1 MSLLDMINFGLRD
14 VFDILLLVRQHL
26 DHALVKISQGEG
38 TKPIEVDYKLL
49 MRGNLNHV
57 HKKCAEFLLQ
67 SAEDRLLIIWND
79 YHGHNYTYGDLA
91 IGLKPLL
98 EQMEADLR
106 REYFYHYPRHKA
118 LALLRVSGEWAQT
131 LGAFPS
137 VEGEVSEGIDCYAL
151 EHNTACVF
159 HMMRVAEI
167 GMRALARER
176 RVSFP
181 KHPLEWAD
189 WQNILDEMEKK
200 ARAATIGMP
209 RGPKKDAMQA
219 FYNGAIGQL
228 HGFKDTYRN
237 VVMHVRRSYD
247 ELDAQRAIN
256 QVRDFMNG
264 LSAKIGEKTRR
275 SIPLSR
281 WP

>member
-1 MSLLDMINFGLRD
+1 MINFSLYNFVARLGLLRQEFGLAIRRMSEGQSAATISD
-14 VFDILLLVRQHL
+14 TDKQRILSLVESCVPVFCQQMMLPRTESRIQRIYAELGVAVNIAE
-26 DHALVKISQGEG
+26 ALVVTELQ
-38 TKPIEVDYKLL
+38 
-49 MRGNLNHV
+49 
-57 HKKCAEFLLQ
+57 ALLQ
-67 SAEDRLLIIWND
+67 AIEDDIETER
-79 YHGHNYTYGDLA
+79 
-91 IGLKPLL
+91 
-98 EQMEADLR
+98 
-106 REYFYHYPRHKA
+106 FYHYHSQKA
-118 LALLRVSGEWAQT
+118 LLLLRIPGDWAAT
-131 LGAFPS
+131 LNPDAFPGLKTEIE
-137 VEGEVSEGIDCYAL
+137 EGVDCYAL

-167 GMRALARER
+167 GLRALARER
-176 RVSFP
+176 RVLFP

-189 WQNILDEMEKK
+189 WQNILDETEKK
-200 ARAATIGMP
+200 ARAATAGMP

-237 VVMHVRRSYD
+237 MVMHMRRGYD
-247 ELDAQRAIN
+247 DLDALRAIN

-275 SIPLSR
+275 PIRR

>member
-1 MSLLDMINFGLRD
+1 MINFG
-14 VFDILLLVRQHL
+14 FADIFAIFLLARQHL
-26 DHALVKISQGEG
+26 DHALLQIKNGQGHD
-38 TKPIEVDYKLL
+38 PIEKEYKLL
-49 MRGNLNHV
+49 MQGNLDYV
-57 HKKCAEFLLQ
+57 HRKCGELLLSSTDDRFSILWQ
-67 SAEDRLLIIWND
+67 S
-79 YHGHNYTYGDLA
+79 YHDPRFSYGALA
-91 IGLKPLL
+91 VELKPLL

-106 REYFYHYPRHKA
+106 KEYFYHYPRERA
-118 LALLRVSGEWAQT
+118 ILLLRILGDWAAALQ
-131 LGAFPS
+131 AFPS
-137 VEGEVSEGIDCYAL
+137 AENEITEGVDCYAL
-151 EHNTACVF
+151 NHHTASVF

-176 RVSFP
+176 QVSFP

-189 WQNILDEMEKK
+189 WQNILDETEKK
-200 ARAATIGMP
+200 ARAATVGMP

-237 VVMHVRRSYD
+237 VVMHVRRSYN
-247 ELDAQRAIN
+247 ELDALRAIN

-264 LSAKIGEKTRR
+264 LSAKIGEKTRK
-275 SIPLSR
+275 SIPLSH